1 VSWRL
6 RGWHYS
12 DCPVKPVVSGSLS
25 VSTIASDFCPTARDL
40 YLRYIEGFEAI
51 PSPPMVRGTLYHGTL
66 EAVVT
71 TAKKL
76 VYDGITPDLNFGRA
90 FDGQGGAV
98 IDGLI
103 ADERESI
110 EMAEVRSEELQQI
123 RSNMMKLWNSEACQ
137 ISAAVISV
145 LSSSPHINSDSLV
158 AHAIPLTIE
167 HRIDGSHIGLSR
179 GLSID
184 AFQSLRPMIME
195 MKTGKEQEFHR
206 LTLAGYALA
215 FESAFERAVDFGML
229 AYLRFIEDRPVPYV
243 IRRVYPIDD
252 ELRLQF
258 LQMRD
263 RKLEIISQQLD
274 PGLPSRCPSACSYIE
289 ICRG

>member
-1 VSWRL
+1 VNGRI
-6 RGWHYS
+6 RGWHYG
-12 DCPVKPVVSGSLS
+12 DRPVKPLVSGSLS

-51 PSPPMVRGTLYHGTL
+51 PSPPMVRGTLYHGIL

-76 VYDGITPDLNFGRA
+76 VYEGISPDLNFGRA
-90 FDGQGGAV
+90 LDDQGSSV
-98 IDGLI
+98 INDLI

-110 EMAEVRSEELQQI
+110 EMAGLGPEELQQV
-123 RSNMMKLWNSEACQ
+123 RRNMTKLWNSEACQ
-137 ISAAVISV
+137 ISAAVVST
-145 LSSSPHINSDSLV
+145 LSSSPHMNSDSLV

-167 HRIDGSHIGLSR
+167 HRINGSRIGLSR

-215 FESAFERAVDFGML
+215 FESAFERPVDFGML
-229 AYLRFIEDRPVPYV
+229 AYPRFIEDRPVPYV
-243 IRRVYPIDD
+243 LRRVYPIDD

-258 LQMRD
+258 LRMRD

-274 PGLPSRCPSACSYIE
+274 PGLPARCPSACSYIE
-289 ICRG
+289 ICHG

>member
-1 VSWRL
+1 VNGRI
-6 RGWHYS
+6 RGWHYG
-12 DCPVKPVVSGSLS
+12 DRPVKPLVSGSLS

-51 PSPPMVRGTLYHGTL
+51 PSPPMVRGTLYHGIL

-76 VYDGITPDLNFGRA
+76 VYEGISPDLNFGRA
-90 FDGQGGAV
+90 LDDQGSSV
-98 IDGLI
+98 IERLI

-110 EMAEVRSEELQQI
+110 EMAGLTSEELQQV
-123 RSNMMKLWNSEACQ
+123 RKNMMKIWNSEACQ
-137 ISAAVISV
+137 ISAAVV
-145 LSSSPHINSDSLV
+145 FTLSSSPHMNSDSLV

-167 HRIDGSHIGLSR
+167 HRIDGSRIGLSR

-215 FESAFERAVDFGML
+215 FESAFERPVDFGML
-229 AYLRFIEDRPVPYV
+229 AYPRFIDDRPVPYV
-243 IRRVYPIDD
+243 LRRVYPIDD
-252 ELRLQF
+252 ELRLRF

-263 RKLEIISQQLD
+263 RKLEIINKQLD
-274 PGLPSRCPSACSYIE
+274 PGLPTRCPSTCSFIE
-289 ICRG
+289 ICHG

>member
-1 VSWRL
+1 M
-6 RGWHYS
+6 
-12 DCPVKPVVSGSLS
+12 S
-25 VSTIASDFCPTARDL
+25 VSTIASDFCPTSRDL

-51 PSPPMVRGTLYHGTL
+51 PSPPMVCGTLYHGTL

-76 VYDGITPDLNFGRA
+76 VYEGINPDLNFGRA
-90 FDGQGGAV
+90 LDDQGSSV

-110 EMAEVRSEELQQI
+110 GMAGLGPEELEQI
-123 RSNMMKLWNSEACQ
+123 RRNMMKLWNSEACQ

-145 LSSSPHINSDSLV
+145 LSSSPHMNSDSLV

-167 HRIDGSHIGLSR
+167 HRIDGSRIGLSR

-184 AFQSLRPMIME
+184 AFQSLHPMIME

-229 AYLRFIEDRPVPYV
+229 AYPRFIEDRPVPYV
-243 IRRVYPIDD
+243 IRRVYPIGD

-289 ICRG
+289 ICHG